1 MISDA
6 DTGLDSLRV
15 QQVHVSAYEIPTD
28 APEADGTL
36 RWNSTTLVLVEVDA
50 GGKTGIGYTY
60 ADLATAYFIEKK
72 LKPLLHR
79 QRIFNI
85 PAINALL
92 VKHIRN
98 SGGTGIAMMAI
109 SAIDSALWDLKGKV
123 LNLPLCKL
131 LGQAKEA
138 MLLYGSGGFTSYTKA
153 QLQAQFHHWAEEG
166 MMYFKMKIGGSV
178 REERTRMQ
186 QAREVMPADAELFID
201 ANGAY
206 HPKQALLM
214 AQTAAD
220 FNVTWFEEPVSSDDV
235 AGLKFLKEHAPAGM
249 NIASG
254 EYGYNLSYFRN
265 LLQAGAID
273 VLQAD
278 ATRCGGITGF
288 LKAGSLAE
296 AFHLPFSSHC
306 APALHLHAAVSLP
319 SFYIAEYFH
328 DHVRIENMLFDG
340 VSPPVNGELR
350 PDLQRPGLGFDF
362 KYADAKKFQR

>member
-1 MISDA
+1 M
-6 DTGLDSLRV
+6 R
-15 QQVHVSAYEIPTD
+15 
-28 APEADGTL
+28 
-36 RWNSTTLVLVEVDA
+36 VDA

-235 AGLKFLKEHAPAGM
+235 AGLKFMKEHAPAGM

-273 VLQAD
+273 VLQVD

>member
-6 DTGLDSLRV
+6 DTGLDSIRV
-15 QQVHVSAYEIPTD
+15 QQVHVSAYEIPTA

-153 QLQAQFHHWAEEG
+153 QLQAQFHQWAEAG
-166 MMYFKMKIGGSV
+166 MNFFKMKIGGPVS
-178 REERTRMQ
+178 EEKKRMHE
-186 QAREVMPADAELFID
+186 AREAMPPDAELFID

-214 AQTAAD
+214 AQTAGGA
-220 FNVTWFEEPVSSDDV
+220 
-235 AGLKFLKEHAPAGM
+235 KFRPPAQKL
-249 NIASG
+249 I
-254 EYGYNLSYFRN
+254 
-265 LLQAGAID
+265 Q
-273 VLQAD
+273 QQ
-278 ATRCGGITGF
+278 
-288 LKAGSLAE
+288 
-296 AFHLPFSSHC
+296 
-306 APALHLHAAVSLP
+306 LHTA
-319 SFYIAEYFH
+319 
-328 DHVRIENMLFDG
+328 
-340 VSPPVNGELR
+340 
-350 PDLQRPGLGFDF
+350 
-362 KYADAKKFQR
+362 